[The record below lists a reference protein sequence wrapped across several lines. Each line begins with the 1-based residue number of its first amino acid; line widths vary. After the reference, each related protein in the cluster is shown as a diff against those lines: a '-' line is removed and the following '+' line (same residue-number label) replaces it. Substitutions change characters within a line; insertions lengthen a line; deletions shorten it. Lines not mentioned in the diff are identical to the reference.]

1 MAKNLLYFD
10 TTEEIKSVLNENEK
24 LTTPPPTVAL
34 DKESGK
40 VYYNPYAVKSREQ
53 IFFENNFTDF
63 VENEDSITFYKDYTY
78 NTEWGMFTDYILY
91 IYIKDFKKLYAL
103 NCSKSNSY
111 HYGYLTDE
119 YYTTKTNKDF
129 EKNLIERD
137 KWKLVSDEELLKFKS
152 LFTKRLSDGENELE
166 DPFYITLRNLFNVMI
181 NLEEDKYNDAETDN
195 YDENGV
201 NYIVF
206 KLKQGGSLSN
216 KNKVLTYNMTIKR
229 INGTSK
235 YFTISNYRL
244 EDKIKDGS
252 KYNKEVYPYCDVYIY
267 DPKD

>member
-1 MAKNLLYFD
+1 
-10 TTEEIKSVLNENEK
+10 
-24 LTTPPPTVAL
+24 
-34 DKESGK
+34 
-40 VYYNPYAVKSREQ
+40 
-53 IFFENNFTDF
+53 
-63 VENEDSITFYKDYTY
+63 
-78 NTEWGMFTDYILY
+78 MFTDYILY

-129 EKNLIERD
+129 EKKLIERD

-166 DPFYITLRNLFNVMI
+166 DPFYITLRNLFNVEIELNENMYSDT
-181 NLEEDKYNDAETDN
+181 NEES
-195 YDENGV
+195 YDENGKNV
-201 NYIVF
+201 LPF
-206 KLKQGGSLSN
+206 KLERAGVLSN
-216 KNKVLTYNMTIKR
+216 KNKVLTYNMRIKR
-229 INGTSK
+229 INGENK

-244 EDKIKDGS
+244 EDKIKDSSVYGR
-252 KYNKEVYPYCDVYIY
+252 EVYSYCDVYVY